1 MIFCTFPTIHAS
13 CSPSGILSLSVTL
26 FFLHLQAVSY
36 LLFVFLFYSFFFYSK
51 GELFHNDGITVDTRA
66 VSQLKTP
73 MIRLQNVLI
82 FALGEGIF
90 FFLNFFLNFSL
101 FYFLSL
107 ICHRKSKLYSHT
119 YQPQIRAQAQ
129 KFSFRTTYEAAMEK
143 MKTQQF
149 TLEN

>member
-26 FFLHLQAVSY
+26 FFFLHLQAVSY

-66 VSQLKTP
+66 VSQPKTP

-90 FFLNFFLNFSL
+90 FFFELL
-101 FYFLSL
+101 F
-107 ICHRKSKLYSHT
+107 KLLVILLLEFNLPSEIKT
-119 YQPQIRAQAQ
+119 IQPYLLASNSGPSTKI
-129 KFSFRTTYEAAMEK
+129 
-143 MKTQQF
+143 QF
-149 TLEN
+149 